1 MAVPLPCGAVA
12 ADDATGHNLGDAL
25 MEATAFAYGDDW
37 ETALAME
44 EDEDF
49 EIRYLDCYHRGDH
62 RVLGGGR
69 TYGTGL
75 AAFVFV
81 KVKSLKHLLQFP
93 STKDHFPQSRA
104 GDALAVAV
112 QELPHNL
119 PGLAA
124 SVSQYS
130 LQSLIQQG
138 LLPFKVD
145 VHG

>member
-1 MAVPLPCGAVA
+1 MFTRYRESERPRCPFCEEPFGRPCETDSRRAGDFYKWLCACGAVA
-12 ADDATGHNLGDAL
+12 AYDATGHNLGDAL
-25 MEATAFAYGDDW
+25 MEAIAFAYGDDW

-81 KVKSLKHLLQFP
+81 KVKSIKHLL
-93 STKDHFPQSRA
+93 
-104 GDALAVAV
+104 
-112 QELPHNL
+112 
-119 PGLAA
+119 
-124 SVSQYS
+124 
-130 LQSLIQQG
+130 
-138 LLPFKVD
+138 
-145 VHG
+145 